1 MKNVTFQNGQKTVTL
16 SIVGSE
22 DWSKGDCSRTY
33 FTLDCTEKRSVVSR
47 LYRVESGTFKL
58 DFGDEK
64 VEVDGATYVYRY
76 GPSADSKSK
85 MRIIDEE
92 IVNLIKQI

>member
-1 MKNVTFQNGQKTVTL
+1 MKVTFQNGQKTVTL

-33 FTLDCTEKRSVVSR
+33 FTLVCTDKRSVVSR
-47 LYRVESGTFKL
+47 LYRVKSGTFRL
-58 DFGDEK
+58 ELGDK
-64 VEVDGATYVYRY
+64 QVEVDGMTYVYHY
-76 GPSADSKSK
+76 GINADSQSK
-85 MRIIDEE
+85 KDIIDEE

>member
-1 MKNVTFQNGQKTVTL
+1 MKQVTFENGQKTVTL
-16 SIVGSE
+16 SIAGSE

-33 FTLDCTEKRSVVSR
+33 FTLECTEKRSVVSR
-47 LYRVESGTFKL
+47 LYRVESGTFRL
-58 DFGDEK
+58 EYGDEK
-64 VEVDGATYVYRY
+64 VEVDGKTYVYRY
-76 GPSADSKSK
+76 GVDANSKSK